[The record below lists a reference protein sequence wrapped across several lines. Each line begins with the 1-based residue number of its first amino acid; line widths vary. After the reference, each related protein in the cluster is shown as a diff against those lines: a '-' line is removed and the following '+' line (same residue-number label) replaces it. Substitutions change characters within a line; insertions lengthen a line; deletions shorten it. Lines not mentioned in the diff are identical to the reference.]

1 MLTAAC
7 IDAARASGVTTLVL
21 LTETA
26 EELFQQFEFR
36 AVSRDEVPAAV
47 QQSQEFVSA
56 CPASASAMVLDLV
69 ACRW

>member
-26 EELFQQFEFR
+26 KEFFQQFEFPPPYSNR
-36 AVSRDEVPAAV
+36 RS
-47 QQSQEFVSA
+47 S
-56 CPASASAMVLDLV
+56 
-69 ACRW
+69 